1 MELEFP
7 GITDRA
13 KEEGAEIFFGDE
25 TGLQNQATC
34 LRGYVPIGQTPVVRT
49 EAKHIKIN
57 SQCVAVATRK
67 EQRFALREEAASQP

>member
-25 TGLQNQATC
+25 MGLQ
-34 LRGYVPIGQTPVVRT
+34 
-49 EAKHIKIN
+49 K
-57 SQCVAVATRK
+57 CVAAATR
-67 EQRFALREEAASQP
+67 EAEAAPP